1 MVNANGSGQRSLIA
15 ALVAGVVVWGLG
27 DLARLAARQTPQRE
41 QVDAAIIA
49 KIKDEGLNHSQAWA
63 LFTMLVDEIGPRLTG
78 SPAHRRAADY
88 MRDMAERFG
97 LSDAHLEP
105 WEFGRGWVLDKL
117 TIEMVEPRYMPLI
130 GYAEAWSPST
140 AGEVLAPA
148 LDLAGK
154 SADQIEAMRAGLR
167 GAAVLQQPIVTTF
180 ITADRIQPTAVPDLP
195 GPAAPA
201 ATRALGPASAGGGRQ
216 GRGGR
221 SGAAAEA
228 RRITAAIAAGGAS
241 VLLKPSRGTDGTV
254 FVQAATRETP
264 GDTLPKM
271 VLAGEHYNM
280 IARLL
285 ARNVPVKLRVNVQ
298 AHLTDDRQSYNV
310 IAEIPG
316 TDPALRDQVVMLGA
330 HLDSWHAGTGA
341 TDNADGAAAVL
352 EAFRILKAIGVR
364 PRRTL
369 RLALWSGEEEGL
381 LGSRA
386 WVQAHLAGDA
396 HRAEREAMDVYFNID
411 PGKGPIYGWYLQDN
425 DAVRPIFD
433 AWLAPFLGMGAVR
446 NVRQGIGSTDHVSFI
461 AAGVPAFNP
470 VQDYVDYDVRLH
482 HTNADTAEHVRLED
496 LEQNA
501 IILAAFVYHAAMRD
515 GRIPSGVSK

>member
-1 MVNANGSGQRSLIA
+1 MARGTRWGWESTAAVVVGLTVW
-15 ALVAGVVVWGLG
+15 ALVGWR
-27 DLARLAARQTPQRE
+27 DLTAQQPAD
-41 QVDAAIIA
+41 QVDTTAMA
-49 KIKDEGLNHSQAWA
+49 KIRDEGLNHSQAWPM
-63 LFTMLVDEIGPRLTG
+63 FGMLVDEIGPRLTG
-78 SPAHRRAADY
+78 SPSHRRAAEY
-88 MRDMAERFG
+88 MRGMAGRFG
-97 LSDAHLEP
+97 LTGARLEP

-140 AGEVLAPA
+140 AGELVAPA
-148 LDLAGK
+148 VALAGK
-154 SADQIEAMRAGLR
+154 SADQVEAMRASLA
-167 GAAVLQQPIVTTF
+167 GAAVLQQPIVTNF
-180 ITADRIQPTAVPDLP
+180 ITTDRVQPTALP
-195 GPAAPA
+195 EGPAPVRPGAARAGTAPA
-201 ATRALGPASAGGGRQ
+201 GRQ
-216 GRGGR
+216 GRRGGR
-221 SGAAAEA
+221 SGRGGGLSEA
-228 RRITAAIAAGGAS
+228 RRITAAIAASGAA

-254 FVQAATRETP
+254 FVQAARRETP
-264 GDTLPKM
+264 GDTLPKI
-271 VLAGEHYNM
+271 VLAGEHYNL

-285 ARNVPVKLRVNVQ
+285 ARNVPVKLRVNLQ

-316 TDPALRDQVVMLGA
+316 TDPALRNQVVMVGA

-341 TDNADGAAAVL
+341 TDNADGAVAVL

-396 HRAEREAMDVYFNID
+396 HQAERDAMDVYFNID
-411 PGKGPIYGWYLQDN
+411 PGKGPIYGWYLENN

-433 AWLAPFLGMGAVR
+433 AWLAPFADLGTVR

-482 HTNADTAEHVRLED
+482 HTNADTAEHVRAQD

-501 IILAAFVYHAAMRD
+501 IVLAAFAYDAAMRD
-515 GRIPSGVSK
+515 GRIPSPVRK